1 MATPEATTT
10 DTSAEEGV
18 TVYGFLL
25 NDTIAGDLSPFCTKL
40 QTFLKMTK
48 TEYKYVDFNA
58 HMLSGSPKG
67 KMPWIHA
74 PKILGDE
81 KMGDTSII
89 IDALIAAD
97 PETFDLDKHLSA
109 EEKAIGRAFKV
120 MTEESSYWATV
131 YLRWIPESQS
141 VTIPAFFPGMHWSVQ
156 SLAGWYLNR
165 GIQASL
171 KGQGTGLL
179 TDEEITAKANA
190 ETKALSDFLGTKKYF
205 MGDKISSYD
214 ATIYSF
220 VAPSILGDWKHP
232 ICEATKEYQNLVD
245 YVERM
250 QKEFWS

>member
-1 MATPEATTT
+1 MATPDATP
-10 DTSAEEGV
+10 DTSADDGV

-40 QTFLKMTK
+40 ETFLKMTK
-48 TEYKYVDFNA
+48 TEYKFVDIND

-81 KMGDTSII
+81 KIGDSSII

-97 PETFDLDKHLSA
+97 PDTYDVDKHLSD

-120 MTEESSYWATV
+120 MVEESSYWFTV
-131 YLRWIPESQS
+131 YLRWVPESKP
-141 VTIPAFFPGMHWSVQ
+141 VTVPAFFPSFHWSVQ
-156 SLAGWYLNR
+156 SMCGWYLNR
-165 GIQASL
+165 NIQAQL

-179 TDEEITAKANA
+179 SDEEITAKAKA

-220 VAPSILGDWKHP
+220 VSPSVLGDWKHP
-232 ICEATKEYQNLVD
+232 ICDAAKEHQNLVD
-245 YVERM
+245 YVGRM
-250 QKEFWS
+250 RKEFWS